1 MKKTVSAVLL
11 ALLPA
16 MTIAADWTMV
26 NESSPYLYDKSSIK
40 IVKAIDDSLFIEVWI
55 TAKIYH
61 KNEFVKVLEKR
72 FISCGEGRYM
82 ARVITVFY
90 ESNGK
95 KTEIRNIKDI
105 DKLEWENA
113 VPNSND
119 DIFLKK
125 MCELAYNKYLQPQK
139 QTPSVAQYAKGSLNL

>member
-16 MTIAADWTMV
+16 MAIAADWTMV

-82 ARVITVFY
+82 ARVRTVFY
-90 ESNGK
+90 EGNGK
-95 KTEIRNIKDI
+95 ETETRNIKDI
-105 DKLEWENA
+105 DKLKWENA

-139 QTPSVAQYAKGSLNL
+139 QTPSVTQYAKGSLNL